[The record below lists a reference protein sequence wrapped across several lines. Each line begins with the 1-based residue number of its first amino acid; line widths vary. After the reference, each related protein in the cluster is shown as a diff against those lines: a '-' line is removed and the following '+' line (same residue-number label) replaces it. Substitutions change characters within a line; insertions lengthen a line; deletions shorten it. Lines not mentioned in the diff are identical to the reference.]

1 MMKSW
6 HTWLIIGCISILFG
20 LFAIINPFA
29 ASIAV
34 EQLISWIFIVIGLIQ
49 IYSAWKT
56 QRFSWVMLSGVIG
69 LLVGLVMLT
78 NPLET
83 LLSLTATI
91 SILLLLI
98 GGAKLLAS
106 WRLRATPFFGFVMFS
121 GLLSILIS
129 IVIFANL
136 PNAAAMLLG
145 LLLAIELISNGISLL
160 TYAVIIK
167 KMEQE

>member
-1 MMKSW
+1 MKNWYS
-6 HTWLIIGCISILFG
+6 WLIIGISSILVG
-20 LFAIINPFA
+20 LIAILNPFA

-34 EQLISWIFIVIGLIQ
+34 EQLISWIFIVVGAIQ

-69 LLVGLVMLT
+69 LLVGLMMLT
-78 NPLET
+78 NPLAA
-83 LLSLTATI
+83 LVSLTTMI

-98 GGAKLLAS
+98 GIAKLLAS
-106 WRLRATPFFGFVMFS
+106 WKLRATPYFGFVMFS
-121 GLLSILIS
+121 GLLSVLIS

-136 PNAAAMLLG
+136 PGAAATLLG

-160 TYAVIIK
+160 AYSVIIK
-167 KMEQE
+167 KLEQE

>member
-1 MMKSW
+1 MKNWYS
-6 HTWLIIGCISILFG
+6 WLIIGIISILFG
-20 LFAIINPFA
+20 LIAILNPFA

-34 EQLISWIFIVIGLIQ
+34 EQLISWIFIVVGAIQ

-69 LLVGLVMLT
+69 LLVGLMMLT
-78 NPLET
+78 NPLAA
-83 LLSLTATI
+83 LVSLTTMI

-98 GGAKLLAS
+98 GIAKLLAS
-106 WRLRATPFFGFVMFS
+106 WKLRATPYFGFVMFS
-121 GLLSILIS
+121 GLLSVLIS

-136 PNAAAMLLG
+136 PGAAATLLG

-160 TYAVIIK
+160 AYSVIIK
-167 KMEQE
+167 KLEQE

>member
-1 MMKSW
+1 MMKDW
-6 HTWLIIGCISILFG
+6 HVWLLIGSISILFG

-34 EQLISWIFIVIGLIQ
+34 EQLISWIFILIGVIQ

-78 NPLET
+78 NPLVA
-83 LLSLTATI
+83 LISLTATI
-91 SILLLLI
+91 SILLLCI
-98 GGAKLLAS
+98 GCAKLLAS
-106 WRLRATPFFGFVMFS
+106 WRLRSTPFFGFVMFS
-121 GLLSILIS
+121 GILSVLIS
-129 IVIFANL
+129 IVILANL
-136 PNAAAMLLG
+136 PNAAASLLG

-160 TYAVIIK
+160 TYSVIIK

>member
-1 MMKSW
+1 MKNWYS
-6 HTWLIIGCISILFG
+6 WLIIGIISILFG
-20 LFAIINPFA
+20 LIAILNPFA

-34 EQLISWIFIVIGLIQ
+34 EQLISWIFIVVGAIQ

-69 LLVGLVMLT
+69 LLVGLMMLT
-78 NPLET
+78 NPLAA
-83 LLSLTATI
+83 LVSLTTMT

-98 GGAKLLAS
+98 GIAKLLAS
-106 WRLRATPFFGFVMFS
+106 WKLRATPYFGFVMFS
-121 GLLSILIS
+121 GLLSVLIS

-136 PNAAAMLLG
+136 PGAAATLLG

-160 TYAVIIK
+160 AYSVIIK
-167 KMEQE
+167 KLEQE

>member
-1 MMKSW
+1 MKNWYS
-6 HTWLIIGCISILFG
+6 WLIIGIISILFG
-20 LFAIINPFA
+20 LIAILNPFA

-34 EQLISWIFIVIGLIQ
+34 EQLISRIFIVVGAIQ

-69 LLVGLVMLT
+69 LLVGLMMLT
-78 NPLET
+78 NPLAA
-83 LLSLTATI
+83 LVSLTTMI

-98 GGAKLLAS
+98 GVAKLLAS
-106 WRLRATPFFGFVMFS
+106 WKLRATPYFGFVMFS
-121 GLLSILIS
+121 GLLSVLIS

-136 PNAAAMLLG
+136 PGAAATLLG

-160 TYAVIIK
+160 AYSVIIK
-167 KMEQE
+167 KLEQE

>member
-1 MMKSW
+1 MKNWYS
-6 HTWLIIGCISILFG
+6 WLIIGIISILFG
-20 LFAIINPFA
+20 LIVILNPFA

-34 EQLISWIFIVIGLIQ
+34 EQLISWIFIVVGAIQ

-69 LLVGLVMLT
+69 LLVGLMMLT
-78 NPLET
+78 NPLAA
-83 LLSLTATI
+83 LVSLTTMI

-98 GGAKLLAS
+98 GIAKLLAS
-106 WRLRATPFFGFVMFS
+106 WKLRATPYFGFVMFS
-121 GLLSILIS
+121 GLLSVLIS

-136 PNAAAMLLG
+136 PGAAATLLG

-160 TYAVIIK
+160 AYSVIIK
-167 KMEQE
+167 KLEQE

>member
-1 MMKSW
+1 MKNWYS
-6 HTWLIIGCISILFG
+6 WLIIGIISILFG
-20 LFAIINPFA
+20 LIAILNPFA

-34 EQLISWIFIVIGLIQ
+34 EQLISWIFIVVGAIQ

-69 LLVGLVMLT
+69 LLVGLMMLT
-78 NPLET
+78 NPLAA
-83 LLSLTATI
+83 LVSLTTMI

-98 GGAKLLAS
+98 GVAKLLAS
-106 WRLRATPFFGFVMFS
+106 WKLRATPYFGFVMFS
-121 GLLSILIS
+121 GLLSVLIS

-136 PNAAAMLLG
+136 PGAAATLLG

-160 TYAVIIK
+160 AYSVIIK
-167 KMEQE
+167 KLEQE

>member
-1 MMKSW
+1 MKNW
-6 HTWLIIGCISILFG
+6 HTWLIIGTVSILFG
-20 LFAIINPFA
+20 LFAILNPFA

-34 EQLISWIFIVIGLIQ
+34 EQLISWIFILVGLIQ

-78 NPLET
+78 NPLGA
-83 LLSLTATI
+83 LLSLTTLI
-91 SILLLLI
+91 SMLLLFI

-106 WRLRATPFFGFVMFS
+106 WKLRTTPFFGFVMFS
-121 GLLSILIS
+121 GLLSVLLS

-136 PNAAAMLLG
+136 PDAAATLLG

-167 KMEQE
+167 KLERK